1 MFRSSAPAGRGS
13 SAKGHTFFPLNE
25 AAKWPP
31 HGQASRETRDP
42 CIAPYRIRGA
52 SLPEPMKKPP
62 PRDDERNTP
71 LAWAWDFL
79 EIHDFLSQ
87 QAKQGVG
94 ELFVLLT
101 IPFRNVRKI

>member
-1 MFRSSAPAGRGS
+1 
-13 SAKGHTFFPLNE
+13 
-25 AAKWPP
+25 
-31 HGQASRETRDP
+31 
-42 CIAPYRIRGA
+42 
-52 SLPEPMKKPP
+52 MKKPP